1 MIMDDFLLLK
11 WYVRGLDMREKEKK
25 KKRKGGENNEVVK
38 G

>member
-25 KKRKGGENNEVVK
+25 KKRRRK
-38 G
+38 

>member
-25 KKRKGGENNEVVK
+25 KKKGGENNEVVK
-38 G
+38 GW